1 MSFLNPIALFGLLGI
16 GMPILIHLLSKKK
29 REEVF
34 FGSVQFLEPS
44 ESPAARSITLSQW
57 WLLLLRILLIG
68 LVVLLIAQPIF
79 EKDGN
84 EPLVFIEKQ
93 IIADSTYREIIDP
106 LMENS
111 YIPFSIDD
119 SQDNRSFNSYNS
131 FIEYLNAL
139 EDSIIVYSKS
149 RMRDFRGSTIPIAAN
164 IDWKILASR
173 NFQEEKDTV
182 VFREGVNQMTWK
194 NKEGFSEVSFKN
206 LSAIE
211 YQSDILNLY
220 IGSSQ
225 NSLATQR
232 DFRKIIEK
240 IDDEWPLKVN
250 FLEQKEDA
258 DWLIMID
265 TILTGPS
272 KSGRIFWE
280 TRMGNLDMIK
290 LSPRIW
296 KVNGKLTG
304 ENLLRS
310 NFIMGLSNIC
320 IESII
325 PITEYTENRYQPL
338 QKNHFVSKRK
348 KMKRLQ
354 LGGKKVSWIWIPLMV
369 LVFIERWYAFK
380 VR

>member
-1 MSFLNPIALFGLLGI
+1 
-16 GMPILIHLLSKKK
+16 
-29 REEVF
+29 
-34 FGSVQFLEPS
+34 
-44 ESPAARSITLSQW
+44 
-57 WLLLLRILLIG
+57 
-68 LVVLLIAQPIF
+68 
-79 EKDGN
+79 
-84 EPLVFIEKQ
+84 
-93 IIADSTYREIIDP
+93 
-106 LMENS
+106 
-111 YIPFSIDD
+111 
-119 SQDNRSFNSYNS
+119 
-131 FIEYLNAL
+131 
-139 EDSIIVYSKS
+139 
-149 RMRDFRGSTIPIAAN
+149 MRDFRGSTIPIAAN

-258 DWLIMID
+258 DWLIMMD

-338 QKNHFVSKRK
+338 QKNQFVSKRK